1 MKICQENP
9 DLVKTGQKYWALD
22 LIITHQIDL
31 KINMHFLLSVH
42 FIKLYDGCCYRH
54 RDVWE

>member
-9 DLVKTGQKYWALD
+9 DLVKIGQKYWALD

-31 KINMHFLLSVH
+31 KINVHFLLSVH
-42 FIKLYDGCCYRH
+42 FIKLYDGCCYSH
-54 RDVWE
+54 RDV